1 MHTSPPNLSTA
12 ASEAVTRLADFF
24 SRYKSVIIAFSGGM
38 DSSMLAL
45 AAQRF
50 ASQNYLAILVNSEFM
65 TAEELCI
72 ARTTAAKHNLHMK
85 EICLQVL
92 NEPLVTENSC
102 KRCYYC
108 KKLVFSQLLAEA
120 ASGQII
126 CDGSVT
132 DDDTDYRPG
141 KIAIKELN
149 VKSPLHECGFSK
161 ALVAE
166 ILTAWGA
173 DELIRPAQ
181 SCLAT
186 RITTGSKITSLKL
199 QQIEAGEKLL
209 HQAGLGYC
217 RLRHHD
223 EVARIEVEAGDRHR
237 ALDIVQGISDQLK
250 SLGFKHICI
259 DVTGYQ
265 KGSMNQKQD

>member
-1 MHTSPPNLSTA
+1 MNTLPAILSTA
-12 ASEAVTRLADFF
+12 AREALAKLADFF
-24 SRYKSVIIAFSGGM
+24 SRHKPVMIAYSGGM

-45 AAQRF
+45 AAQRY
-50 ASQNYLAILVNSEFM
+50 ASQNYLAVMVNSEFM
-65 TAEELCI
+65 TAEELQL
-72 ARTTAAKHNLHMK
+72 ARTTAAKHNLLFK
-85 EICLQVL
+85 EICLKVL
-92 NEPLVTENSC
+92 NETLVTENSN
-102 KRCYYC
+102 KRCYHC
-108 KKLVFSQLLAEA
+108 KKLIFSRLLAEA
-120 ASGQII
+120 EPGQIL

-141 KIAIKELN
+141 KIAINELN

-173 DELIRPAQ
+173 AELIRPPQ

-186 RITTGSKITSLKL
+186 RIATGSKITPAKL
-199 QQIEAGEKLL
+199 QQIEMGERIL

-223 EVARIEVEAGDRHR
+223 DIARIEVEPGDRHR
-237 ALDIVQGISDQLK
+237 ALDIIHSISNQIK
-250 SLGFKHICI
+250 ALGFKHVCI

-265 KGSMNQKQD
+265 KGSMNQK